1 MAEYVLTTEDGMTAW
16 LQTLPEGQRRDAMCV
31 LTSRCIVRTLPWVS
45 DQWGDMPRTP
55 DLPSLRASLAMCVM
69 PSASSPALSAA
80 KVNIAKSSYRVLC
93 FPTLL
98 GVSVEADISTAFKR
112 VFSPDLGINF
122 FLPNEN
128 TIAEYKRDSISLKE
142 HGPQRTRHTELWRK
156 GHAAANFAK
165 SWQESNAAMR
175 DHPADWSF
183 WEAWYRDLLLG
194 IQCPESLSEAVLTDA
209 SINWDDPVAANAKI
223 VEIWKRH
230 QAEAKPAKVSL
241 NSVTVKAALDI
252 NKAPLGDQ
260 LDALAE
266 MIAQEYERTRGRN
279 PCNELEEQERAR
291 ALGFF
296 EKLNGSVV
304 ALSNA
309 VAEHLPG
316 EVDKTEEV
324 VPLLG
329 YYRDL
334 FPGWPRA
341 NAPELVDSSSRIV
354 LVAICAGVGG
364 LAGAPIIGA
373 MIGSAFFGAGKVQEA
388 IAAVKS
394 AGSGG

>member
-1 MAEYVLTTEDGMTAW
+1 MAEYDLTTRDGMAAW
-16 LQTLPEGQRRDAMCV
+16 LQTLPEGQRRDAAAVIAARAAARVMP
-31 LTSRCIVRTLPWVS
+31 LA
-45 DQWGDMPRTP
+45 WGDWAKNNRDEWRHIQLSVCRAILSSAVAAVGPT
-55 DLPSLRASLAMCVM
+55 DELRSSSSAAYVSAYV
-69 PSASSPALSAA
+69 SAAASSVSADAAASAA
-80 KVNIAKSSYRVLC
+80 DAAYAAAASVAYASAAAYAAAEAA
-93 FPTLL
+93 LL
-98 GVSVEADISTAFKR
+98 GREGPATCLTKRLWLMDSIPDALLGAWTDCHISMEADR
-112 VFSPDLGINF
+112 
-122 FLPNEN
+122 
-128 TIAEYKRDSISLKE
+128 
-142 HGPQRTRHTELWRK
+142 
-156 GHAAANFAK
+156 
-165 SWQESNAAMR
+165 
-175 DHPADWSF
+175 ADWSF
-183 WEAWYRDLLLG
+183 WIDWYQGWLEGRLPPRALAEEIVTSKD
-194 IQCPESLSEAVLTDA
+194 
-209 SINWDDPVAANAKI
+209 INWRDPVAANAKI

-296 EKLNGSVV
+296 EKLNGSVL

-324 VPLLG
+324 VPLLS

-334 FPGWPRA
+334 FADWPRA